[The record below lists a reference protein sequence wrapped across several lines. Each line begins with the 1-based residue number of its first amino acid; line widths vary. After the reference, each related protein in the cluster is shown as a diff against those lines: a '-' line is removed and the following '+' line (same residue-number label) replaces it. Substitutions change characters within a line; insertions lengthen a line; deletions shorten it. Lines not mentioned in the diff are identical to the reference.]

1 MRKTDCIVVDSLAQ
15 KMMAKSNV
23 LDSIGRFCREGEAEI
38 GRKRSRLAAVSAT
51 RSKQL
56 TKSVLLRQVKRSRS
70 LAIDI
75 ETEEVTGCSR
85 GSRVRALKFAIE
97 CLLERRAAVAS
108 NELIVHMD

>member
-38 GRKRSRLAAVSAT
+38 GRKRSRCLAAVSAT

-70 LAIDI
+70 LAIDT
-75 ETEEVTGCSR
+75 ETESEHSSLLLSV
-85 GSRVRALKFAIE
+85 
-97 CLLERRAAVAS
+97 CLNVEQLLQAMS
-108 NELIVHMD
+108 